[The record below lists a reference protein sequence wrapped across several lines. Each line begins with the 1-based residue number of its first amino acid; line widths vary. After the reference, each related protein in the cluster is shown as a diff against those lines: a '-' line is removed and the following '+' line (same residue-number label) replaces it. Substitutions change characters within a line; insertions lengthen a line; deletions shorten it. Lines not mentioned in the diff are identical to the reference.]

1 MIKLSA
7 REISLIVNGSLHGDE
22 NIMVTQAPVFD
33 SRKAK
38 SGSLFLALVGEN
50 TDGHNFCPDAFTN
63 GAALALTT
71 KVVDQPCVVVS
82 DVMQAVADLA
92 KFTRVQLANLTVI
105 GITGSQGKT
114 TTKDLLNYILSS
126 VGETVAPIGSFN
138 NELGVPLTILEC
150 SEQTKYCIVEM
161 GARHIG
167 DISALCEIAK
177 PKIGAVLKV
186 GNAHIG
192 EFGSREAIAQAKSEL
207 ISSLGSGGIAVL
219 GTYDQFTPAMKV
231 ADGVSVLTF
240 GERSDCSV
248 RAADV
253 EIREGRPHFDL
264 VTKSGRAAVGM
275 RLVGIHQIPNALAA
289 AAISSALGLSV
300 DQIAG
305 ALSMAELA
313 SKWRMEIFELDGRLM
328 INDSYNAN
336 PESMAAALRTL
347 ALFAQERGGSSWA
360 VLGKMH
366 ELGPSENA
374 DHAAI
379 GKLVSD
385 LAIDHLLTVSMPAY
399 SQGITADSE
408 TKVHELSDKNSVVTL
423 LNAMQSGDVLLVKA
437 SRAEHFEEIAQ
448 EVVANWQTES
458 GKKDD
463 E

>member
-22 NIMVTQAPVFD
+22 NIMVTQAPAFD

-38 SGSLFLALVGEN
+38 SGSLFLALIGEN
-50 TDGHNFCPDAFTN
+50 TDGHNFCSDAFAN
-63 GAALALTT
+63 GATLALTT

-92 KFTRVQLANLTVI
+92 KFARVQLTNLTVI

-126 VGETVAPIGSFN
+126 VGETVAPVGSFN

-150 SEQTKYCIVEM
+150 NEQTKYCIVEM

-207 ISSLGSGGIAVL
+207 VSSLGSGGIAVL

-240 GERSDCSV
+240 GERSDCNV

-275 RLVGIHQIPNALAA
+275 RLVGLHQIPNALAA

-366 ELGPSENA
+366 ELGASENA

-379 GKLVSD
+379 GQLVSD

-399 SQGITADSE
+399 SQGVPVDSE
-408 TKVHELSDKNSVVTL
+408 TKVHQLNDKNSVVNL
-423 LNAMQSGDVLLVKA
+423 LNQMQSGDVLLVKA

-448 EVVANWQTES
+448 EVVVNWQTES

>member
-7 REISLIVNGSLHGDE
+7 REISLIVNGTLHGDE

-33 SRKAK
+33 SRQAKA
-38 SGSLFLALVGEN
+38 GSIFLALVGEN
-50 TDGHNFCPDAFTN
+50 SDGHNYCSDAFSN
-63 GAALALTT
+63 GAVLALTT
-71 KVVDQPCVVVS
+71 KVVEEPCVVVA
-82 DVMQAVADLA
+82 DVMQAIADLA
-92 KFTRVQLANLTVI
+92 KFVRVQLNDLTVI

-126 VGETVAPIGSFN
+126 VGETIAPKGSFN

-150 SEQTKYCIVEM
+150 NEKTKYCILEM

-167 DISALCEIAK
+167 DISVLCEIAK
-177 PKIGAVLKV
+177 PRIGAVLKV

-192 EFGSREAIAQAKSEL
+192 EFGSREAIALAKSEL
-207 ISSLGSGGIAVL
+207 VTSLTSGGIAIL

-231 ADGVSVLTF
+231 AEGVEVLTF
-240 GERSDCSV
+240 GERSDCNV

-275 RLVGIHQIPNALAA
+275 RLVGLHQVPNALAA

-313 SKWRMEIFELDGRLM
+313 SKWRMEIFELNGRLM

-366 ELGPSENA
+366 ELGPSENE
-374 DHAAI
+374 DHVAI

-385 LAIDHLLTVSMPAY
+385 LGIDQLLTVSMSAY
-399 SQGITADSE
+399 GQGVSSDSE
-408 TKVHELSDKNSVVTL
+408 TTVHEFNDKNAVVSL
-423 LNAMQSGDVLLVKA
+423 LNQMQSGDVLMVKA

-448 EVVANWQTES
+448 EVAANWQTDA

>member
-7 REISLIVNGSLHGDE
+7 REISLIVNGSLHGEE
-22 NIMVTQAPVFD
+22 NILVTQAPVFD
-33 SRKAK
+33 SRQAK
-38 SGSLFLALVGEN
+38 PGSLFLALIGEN
-50 TDGHNFCPDAFTN
+50 TDGHNYCAEASAN
-63 GAALALTT
+63 GAVLALTT
-71 KVVDQPCVVVS
+71 QVVDQPCVVVS

-92 KFTRVQLANLTVI
+92 KFVRVQLESLTVI

-114 TTKDLLNYILSS
+114 TTKDLLSYILSA
-126 VGETVAPIGSFN
+126 VGPTVAPVGSFN

-150 SEQTKYCIVEM
+150 NEQTKYCIVEM

-167 DISALCEIAK
+167 DIAALCEIAK

-207 ISSLGSGGIAVL
+207 VTSLVNGGTAVL

-231 ADGVSVLTF
+231 AEGVAVLTF
-240 GERSDCSV
+240 GERSDCNV
-248 RAADV
+248 RAADI

-264 VTKSGRAAVGM
+264 VTKTGRAAVGM
-275 RLVGIHQIPNALAA
+275 RLVGLHQIPNALAA
-289 AAISSALGLSV
+289 AAIASALGLSV

-313 SKWRMEIFELDGRLM
+313 SKWRMEIFEANDLLL

-366 ELGPSENA
+366 ELGPAEES
-374 DHAAI
+374 DHADI
-379 GKLVSD
+379 GKLVNELS
-385 LAIDHLLTVSMPAY
+385 IDQLITVATPAY
-399 SQGITADSE
+399 SLEVESGSD
-408 TKVHELSDKNSVVTL
+408 TKVHALPDKSSVVSL
-423 LNAMQSGDVLLVKA
+423 LAQMQSGDVLLVKA

-448 EVVANWQTES
+448 EIAANWQTEA

-463 E
+463 K

>member
-22 NIMVTQAPVFD
+22 NIMVTQAAVFD
-33 SRKAK
+33 SRQAK
-38 SGSLFLALVGEN
+38 VGSLFLALIGEN
-50 TDGHNFCPDAFTN
+50 TDGHNFCSDAFSN
-63 GAALALTT
+63 GAVLALTT
-71 KVVDQPCVVVS
+71 QVVAQPCVVVS

-92 KFTRVQLANLTVI
+92 KFVRVQLADLTVI

-126 VGETVAPIGSFN
+126 AGETVAPKGSFN

-150 SEQTKYCIVEM
+150 NEQTKYCIVEM

-167 DISALCEIAK
+167 DIATLCEITK
-177 PKIGAVLKV
+177 PNIGAVLKV

-207 ISSLGSGGIAVL
+207 ISSLVRGGTAIL

-231 ADGVSVLTF
+231 ADGVAVLTF
-240 GERSDCSV
+240 GERSDCNV

-253 EIREGRPHFDL
+253 EIREGCPHFDR

-275 RLVGIHQIPNALAA
+275 RLVGLHQIPNALAA

-313 SKWRMEIFELDGRLM
+313 SKWRMEIFELNGRLM

-347 ALFAQERGGSSWA
+347 ALFAQERGGASWA

-366 ELGPSENA
+366 ELGSSENA
-374 DHAAI
+374 DHVAI

-385 LAIDHLLTVSMPAY
+385 LGIDQLLTVLMPAY
-399 SQGITADSE
+399 GHGVASDSD
-408 TKVHELSDKNSVVTL
+408 TKVHGLDDMNSVVAL
-423 LNAMQSGDVLLVKA
+423 LNEMQSGDVLLVKA

-448 EVVANWQTES
+448 EVAVNWQTEA

>member
-22 NIMVTQAPVFD
+22 NILVTQAPVFD

-50 TDGHNFCPDAFTN
+50 TDGHNYCSDAFAN
-63 GAALALTT
+63 GAVLALTT
-71 KVVDQPCVVVS
+71 KVIDQPCVVVS

-92 KFTRVQLANLTVI
+92 KFARVQLTSLTVI

-126 VGETVAPIGSFN
+126 VGETVAPVGSFN

-150 SEQTKYCIVEM
+150 NEQTKYCIVEM

-207 ISSLGSGGIAVL
+207 VSSLGSGGIAVL

-240 GERSDCSV
+240 GERSDCNV

-275 RLVGIHQIPNALAA
+275 RLVGLHQIPNALAA

-379 GKLVSD
+379 GQLVSD
-385 LAIDHLLTVSMPAY
+385 LAIDHLLTISIPAY
-399 SQGITADSE
+399 TQGVPVNSE
-408 TKVHELSDKNSVVTL
+408 TKVHELNDKNSVVTL
-423 LNAMQSGDVLLVKA
+423 LNEMKPGDVLLVKA

>member
-50 TDGHNFCPDAFTN
+50 TDGHNYYSDAFAN
-63 GAALALTT
+63 GAVLALTT
-71 KVVDQPCVVVS
+71 KVIDQPCVVVS

-92 KFTRVQLANLTVI
+92 KFARVQLTNLTVI

-126 VGETVAPIGSFN
+126 VGETVAPVGSFN

-150 SEQTKYCIVEM
+150 NEQTKYCIVEM

-207 ISSLGSGGIAVL
+207 VSWLGSGGIAVL

-240 GERSDCSV
+240 GERSDCNV

-275 RLVGIHQIPNALAA
+275 RLVGLHQIPNALAA

-313 SKWRMEIFELDGRLM
+313 SKWRMEIFELDDRLM

-379 GKLVSD
+379 GQLVSD
-385 LAIDHLLTVSMPAY
+385 LAIDHLLTISIPAY
-399 SQGITADSE
+399 TQGVPVNSE
-408 TKVHELSDKNSVVTL
+408 TKVHELNDKNSVVTL
-423 LNAMQSGDVLLVKA
+423 LNEMKPGDVLLVKA

>member
-7 REISLIVNGSLHGDE
+7 REISLIVNGSLHADE
-22 NIMVTQAPVFD
+22 NIMVTQAAVFD
-33 SRKAK
+33 SRQAKA
-38 SGSLFLALVGEN
+38 GSLFLALIGEN
-50 TDGHNFCPDAFTN
+50 TDGHNFCSDAFSN
-63 GAALALTT
+63 GAVLALTT
-71 KVVDQPCVVVS
+71 QVVAQPCVVVS
-82 DVMQAVADLA
+82 DVMQAIADLA
-92 KFTRVQLANLTVI
+92 KFVRVQLADLTVI

-126 VGETVAPIGSFN
+126 AGETVAPKGSFN

-150 SEQTKYCIVEM
+150 HERTKYCIVEM

-167 DISALCEIAK
+167 DIASLCEIAK
-177 PKIGAVLKV
+177 PNIGAVLKV

-207 ISSLGSGGIAVL
+207 VASLVSGGTAIL

-231 ADGVSVLTF
+231 ADGVAVLTF
-240 GERSDCSV
+240 GERSDCNV

-275 RLVGIHQIPNALAA
+275 RLVGLHQIPNALAA

-313 SKWRMEIFELDGRLM
+313 SKWRMEIFELNGRLM

-347 ALFAQERGGSSWA
+347 ALFAQERGGASWA

-366 ELGPSENA
+366 ELGSSENL
-374 DHAAI
+374 DHIAI

-385 LAIDHLLTVSMPAY
+385 LGIDQLLTVSMPAY
-399 SQGITADSE
+399 GHGVESDSD
-408 TKVHELSDKNSVVTL
+408 TKVHELDEKNSVVAL
-423 LNAMQSGDVLLVKA
+423 LNEMQSGDVLLVKA

-448 EVVANWQTES
+448 EVAANWQTEA

>member
-1 MIKLSA
+1 MINLTA

-22 NIMVTQAPVFD
+22 NIVVSEAPVFD

-38 SGSLFLALVGEN
+38 AGSLFLALVGEN
-50 TDGHNFCPDAFTN
+50 SDGHTFSTAAFAN
-63 GAALALTT
+63 GAVLALTT
-71 KVVDQPCVVVS
+71 RVVDQPCVVVS
-82 DVMQAVADLA
+82 DVLQAVADLA
-92 KFTRVQLANLTVI
+92 KFVRVQLAHLTVI

-126 VGETVAPIGSFN
+126 VDETVAPTGSFN

-150 SEQTKYCIVEM
+150 NEKTKYCIVEM

-167 DISALCEIAK
+167 DITALCEIAK
-177 PKIGAVLKV
+177 PAIGVVLKV

-207 ISSLGSGGIAVL
+207 ITSLKVGGTAVL

-231 ADGVSVLTF
+231 AEGVAIITF
-240 GERSDCSV
+240 GERSDCNV
-248 RAADV
+248 RAADI

-275 RLVGIHQIPNALAA
+275 RLVGLHQIPNALAA

-313 SKWRMEIFELDGRLM
+313 SKWRMEVIEVDDRLL

-336 PESMAAALRTL
+336 PESMSAALRTL

-366 ELGPSENA
+366 ELGLAEVS
-374 DHAAI
+374 DHVAI

-385 LAIDHLLTVSMPAY
+385 LAIDHLVSVSTPWY
-399 SQGITADSE
+399 GEGVSENSE
-408 TKVHELSDKNSVVTL
+408 TKVHELSDKKSVVSL
-423 LNAMQSGDVLLVKA
+423 LTQMQSGDVLLVKA
-437 SRAEHFEEIAQ
+437 SRAEHFEEIAL
-448 EVVANWQTES
+448 EVVANWQTEA

>member
-1 MIKLSA
+1 L
-7 REISLIVNGSLHGDE
+7 
-22 NIMVTQAPVFD
+22 VTQAPAFD
-33 SRKAK
+33 SRRAK

-50 TDGHNFCPDAFTN
+50 SDGHNYCSDAFAN

-71 KVVDQPCVVVS
+71 KVIDQPCVVVS

-92 KFTRVQLANLTVI
+92 KFVRIQLKNLTVI

-126 VGETVAPIGSFN
+126 VGETVAPVGSFN

-150 SEQTKYCIVEM
+150 NEQTKYCIVEM

-275 RLVGIHQIPNALAA
+275 RLVGLHQIPNALAA
-289 AAISSALGLSV
+289 AAISNALGLSV

-347 ALFAQERGGSSWA
+347 ALFAQERGGSAWA

-379 GKLVSD
+379 GQLVSD

-399 SQGITADSE
+399 NQGVPVDSE
-408 TKVHELSDKNSVVTL
+408 TKVHELNDKNSVVTL
-423 LNAMQSGDVLLVKA
+423 LKQMQSGDVLLVKA

>member
-50 TDGHNFCPDAFTN
+50 TDGHNFCSDAFSN
-63 GAALALTT
+63 GAVLALTT
-71 KVVDQPCVVVS
+71 KEVDQPCVVVS

-126 VGETVAPIGSFN
+126 VGETVAPVGSFN

-150 SEQTKYCIVEM
+150 NEQTKYCIVEM

-275 RLVGIHQIPNALAA
+275 RLVGLHQIPNALAA

-347 ALFAQERGGSSWA
+347 ALFAQERGGSAWA

>member
-22 NIMVTQAPVFD
+22 NIMVTQAAVFD
-33 SRKAK
+33 SRQAK
-38 SGSLFLALVGEN
+38 VGSLFLALIGEN
-50 TDGHNFCPDAFTN
+50 TDGHNFCSDAFSN
-63 GAALALTT
+63 GAVLALTT
-71 KVVDQPCVVVS
+71 QVVAQPCVLVS

-92 KFTRVQLANLTVI
+92 KFVRVQLADLTVI

-126 VGETVAPIGSFN
+126 AGETVAPKGSFN

-150 SEQTKYCIVEM
+150 NEQTKYCIVEM

-167 DISALCEIAK
+167 DIATLCEITK
-177 PKIGAVLKV
+177 PNIGAVLKV

-207 ISSLGSGGIAVL
+207 ISSLVRGGTAIL

-231 ADGVSVLTF
+231 ADGVAVLTF
-240 GERSDCSV
+240 GERSDCNV

-275 RLVGIHQIPNALAA
+275 RLVGLHQIPNALAA

-313 SKWRMEIFELDGRLM
+313 SKWRMEIFELNGRLM

-347 ALFAQERGGSSWA
+347 ALFAQERGGASWA

-366 ELGPSENA
+366 ELGSSENA
-374 DHAAI
+374 DHVAI

-385 LAIDHLLTVSMPAY
+385 LGIDQLLTVLMPAY
-399 SQGITADSE
+399 GHGVASDSD
-408 TKVHELSDKNSVVTL
+408 TKVHGLDDMNSVVAL
-423 LNAMQSGDVLLVKA
+423 LNEMQSGDVLLVKA

-448 EVVANWQTES
+448 EVAVNWQTEA

>member
-1 MIKLSA
+1 
-7 REISLIVNGSLHGDE
+7 
-22 NIMVTQAPVFD
+22 
-33 SRKAK
+33 
-38 SGSLFLALVGEN
+38 
-50 TDGHNFCPDAFTN
+50 
-63 GAALALTT
+63 
-71 KVVDQPCVVVS
+71 
-82 DVMQAVADLA
+82 
-92 KFTRVQLANLTVI
+92 
-105 GITGSQGKT
+105 
-114 TTKDLLNYILSS
+114 
-126 VGETVAPIGSFN
+126 
-138 NELGVPLTILEC
+138 
-150 SEQTKYCIVEM
+150 M

-167 DISALCEIAK
+167 DIASLCEIAK
-177 PKIGAVLKV
+177 PNIGAVLKV

-207 ISSLGSGGIAVL
+207 VASLVSGGTAIL
-219 GTYDQFTPAMKV
+219 GTYDHFTPAMKV
-231 ADGVSVLTF
+231 ADGVAVLTF
-240 GERSDCSV
+240 GERSDCNV

-275 RLVGIHQIPNALAA
+275 RLVGLHQIPNALAA

-313 SKWRMEIFELDGRLM
+313 SKWRMEIFELNGRLM

-366 ELGPSENA
+366 ELGPSENT
-374 DHAAI
+374 DHVAI

-385 LAIDHLLTVSMPAY
+385 LGIDQLLTVSMPAY
-399 SQGITADSE
+399 SRGVASDSE
-408 TKVHELSDKNSVVTL
+408 TKVHELDEKNSVVAL
-423 LNAMQSGDVLLVKA
+423 LKEMQSGDVLLVKA

-448 EVVANWQTES
+448 EVAANWQTDA

>member
-1 MIKLSA
+1 MIALTA

-22 NIMVTQAPVFD
+22 KISVTAAPVFD
-33 SRKAK
+33 SRQA
-38 SGSLFLALVGEN
+38 SAGSLFLALIGEN
-50 TDGHNFCPDAFTN
+50 TDGHNFIGEAFAN
-63 GAALALTT
+63 GAVLALTT
-71 KVVDQPCVVVS
+71 KPVEEPCIVVP
-82 DVMQAVADLA
+82 DVMQALTDLA
-92 KFTRVQLANLTVI
+92 KFVRVQLSDLKVI

-126 VGETVAPIGSFN
+126 VGKTVAPVGSFN
-138 NELGVPLTILEC
+138 NELGVPLTILQCDEK
-150 SEQTKYCIVEM
+150 TKYCIVEM

-167 DISALCEIAK
+167 DIAALCAIAK
-177 PKIGAVLKV
+177 PQIGAVLKV
-186 GNAHIG
+186 GNAHLG

-207 ISSLGSGGIAVL
+207 ITALETGGTAVL
-219 GTYDQFTPAMKV
+219 GSYDQFTPAMKV
-231 ADGVSVLTF
+231 SDGVAVLTF
-240 GERSDCSV
+240 GERSDCNV

-264 VTKSGRAAVGM
+264 VTKDGRAAVGM
-275 RLVGIHQIPNALAA
+275 RLVGLHQIPNALAA

-313 SKWRMEIFELDGRLM
+313 SKWRMEIFEAADRLM

-347 ALFAQERGGSSWA
+347 ALFAQERGGSAWA

-366 ELGPSENA
+366 ELGASEGA

-379 GKLVSD
+379 GKLVND
-385 LAIDHLLTVSMPAY
+385 LGIDHLVTVSMPAY
-399 SQGITADSE
+399 SSGISSASE
-408 TKVHELSDKNSVVTL
+408 TLIHEFKDKSSAITL
-423 LNAMQSGDVLLVKA
+423 LEEIQPGDVVLIKA

-448 EVVANWQTES
+448 VIATNWQTGA
-458 GKKDD
+458 GK
-463 E
+463 EEEE

>member
-50 TDGHNFCPDAFTN
+50 TDGHNFCSDAFAN
-63 GAALALTT
+63 GAVLALTT

-126 VGETVAPIGSFN
+126 VGETVAPVGSFN

-150 SEQTKYCIVEM
+150 NEQTKYCIVEM

-275 RLVGIHQIPNALAA
+275 RLVGLHQIPNALAA
-289 AAISSALGLSV
+289 AAISNALGLSV

>member
-22 NIMVTQAPVFD
+22 NIMVTQAAVFD
-33 SRKAK
+33 SRQAK
-38 SGSLFLALVGEN
+38 VGSLFLALIGEN
-50 TDGHNFCPDAFTN
+50 TDGHNFCSDAFSN
-63 GAALALTT
+63 GAVLALTT
-71 KVVDQPCVVVS
+71 QVVAQPCVVVS

-92 KFTRVQLANLTVI
+92 KFVRVQLADLTVI

-126 VGETVAPIGSFN
+126 AGETVAPKGSFN

-150 SEQTKYCIVEM
+150 NEQTKYCIVEM

-167 DISALCEIAK
+167 DIATLCEITK
-177 PKIGAVLKV
+177 PNIGAVLKV

-207 ISSLGSGGIAVL
+207 ISSLVRGGTAIL

-231 ADGVSVLTF
+231 ADGVAVLTF
-240 GERSDCSV
+240 GERSDCNV

-275 RLVGIHQIPNALAA
+275 RLVGLHQIPNALAA

-313 SKWRMEIFELDGRLM
+313 SKWRMEIFELNGRLM

-347 ALFAQERGGSSWA
+347 ALFAQERGGASWA

-366 ELGPSENA
+366 ELGSSENA
-374 DHAAI
+374 DHVAI

-385 LAIDHLLTVSMPAY
+385 LGIDQLLTVLMPAY
-399 SQGITADSE
+399 GHGVASDSD
-408 TKVHELSDKNSVVTL
+408 TKVHGLDDMNSVVAL
-423 LNAMQSGDVLLVKA
+423 LNEMQSGDVLLVKA

-448 EVVANWQTES
+448 EVAVNWQTEA

>member
-7 REISLIVNGSLHGDE
+7 REISLIVNGTLHGDE
-22 NIMVTQAPVFD
+22 NIMVTQAPIFD
-33 SRKAK
+33 SRQAKA
-38 SGSLFLALVGEN
+38 GSIFLALVGEN
-50 TDGHNFCPDAFTN
+50 SDGHNYCSDAFSN
-63 GAALALTT
+63 GAVLALTT
-71 KVVDQPCVVVS
+71 KVVEEPCVVVA
-82 DVMQAVADLA
+82 DVMQAIADLA
-92 KFTRVQLANLTVI
+92 KFVRVQLNDLTVI

-126 VGETVAPIGSFN
+126 VGETIAPKGSFN

-150 SEQTKYCIVEM
+150 NEKTKFCILEM

-167 DISALCEIAK
+167 DISVLCEIAK

-192 EFGSREAIAQAKSEL
+192 EFGSREAIALAKSEL
-207 ISSLGSGGIAVL
+207 VTSLTSGGIAIL

-231 ADGVSVLTF
+231 AEGVEVLTF
-240 GERSDCSV
+240 GERSDCNV

-275 RLVGIHQIPNALAA
+275 RLVGLHQIPNALAA

-313 SKWRMEIFELDGRLM
+313 SKWRMEIFELNGRLM

-366 ELGPSENA
+366 ELGPSENE
-374 DHAAI
+374 DHVAI

-385 LAIDHLLTVSMPAY
+385 LGIDQLLTVSMPAY
-399 SQGITADSE
+399 GQGISSDSE
-408 TKVHELSDKNSVVTL
+408 TTVHEFNEKGSVVSL
-423 LNAMQSGDVLLVKA
+423 LSQMQSGDVLMVKA

-448 EVVANWQTES
+448 EVAANWQTDA

>member
-7 REISLIVNGSLHGDE
+7 REVSLIVNGSLHGDE
-22 NIMVTQAPVFD
+22 NIFVTQAPVFD
-33 SRKAK
+33 SRRAEA
-38 SGSLFLALVGEN
+38 GSLFLALVGEN
-50 TDGHNFCPDAFTN
+50 SDGHNFCSDAFAN
-63 GAALALTT
+63 GAVLALTT
-71 KVVDQPCVVVS
+71 QLVDQPCVVVS
-82 DVMQAVADLA
+82 DVLQAVADLA
-92 KFTRVQLANLTVI
+92 KFVRVQLDNLTVI

-126 VGETVAPIGSFN
+126 VGDTVAPVGSFN

-150 SEQTKYCIVEM
+150 NEQTNYCIVEM
-161 GARHIG
+161 GPRHIG
-167 DISALCEIAK
+167 DISAICEIAK
-177 PKIGAVLKV
+177 PNIGAVLKV

-192 EFGSREAIAQAKSEL
+192 EFGSREAIAEAKSEL
-207 ISSLGSGGIAVL
+207 ITSLVSGGTAIL
-219 GTYDQFTPAMKV
+219 GTYDPFTPAMKV
-231 ADGVSVLTF
+231 ADGVAVLTF
-240 GERSDCSV
+240 GERSDCNV

-264 VTKSGRAAVGM
+264 VTKSGRAAVGL
-275 RLVGIHQIPNALAA
+275 RLVGLHQIPNALAA

-366 ELGPSENA
+366 ELGPSEKS
-374 DHAAI
+374 DHADI
-379 GKLVSD
+379 GKLVND
-385 LAIDHLLTVSMPAY
+385 LAIDHLLTVSASSY
-399 SQGITADSE
+399 GQGVPTNSE
-408 TKVHELSDKNSVVTL
+408 TKMHEFLDKNSVVLL
-423 LNAMQSGDVLLVKA
+423 LNEMQSGDVLLVKA

-448 EVVANWQTES
+448 EVAANWQTEA
-458 GKKDD
+458 GKRDD

>member
-7 REISLIVNGSLHGDE
+7 REISLIVSGSLHGDE
-22 NIMVTQAPVFD
+22 NIMVTHAPVFD
-33 SRKAK
+33 SRRAK
-38 SGSLFLALVGEN
+38 VGSLFLALVGE
-50 TDGHNFCPDAFTN
+50 TADGHNFCADAYAN
-63 GAALALTT
+63 GAVLALTT

-92 KFTRVQLANLTVI
+92 KFARVQLENLTVI

-126 VGETVAPIGSFN
+126 VGETVAPVGSFN

-150 SEQTKYCIVEM
+150 NEQTKYCIVEM

-177 PKIGAVLKV
+177 PSIGAVLKV

-207 ISSLGSGGIAVL
+207 ITSLVSGGTAIL

-231 ADGVSVLTF
+231 ADGVAVLTF
-240 GERSDCSV
+240 GERSDCNV

-275 RLVGIHQIPNALAA
+275 RLVGLHQIPNALAA
-289 AAISSALGLSV
+289 AAISSALGLSA

-313 SKWRMEIFELDGRLM
+313 SKWRMEIFELEGRLM

-347 ALFAQERGGSSWA
+347 ALFAQERGGSAWA

-366 ELGPSENA
+366 ELGTSEKS
-374 DHAAI
+374 DHADI
-379 GKLVSD
+379 GKLVND
-385 LAIDHLLTVSMPAY
+385 LAIDHLLTVSAPSY
-399 SQGITADSE
+399 GQGVPSNSE
-408 TKVHELSDKNSVVTL
+408 TKVHEFLDKNSVVLL
-423 LNAMQSGDVLLVKA
+423 LNEMQSGDVLLVKA

-448 EVVANWQTES
+448 EVAVNWQTEA

>member
-22 NIMVTQAPVFD
+22 NIMVTQAPAFD

-38 SGSLFLALVGEN
+38 PGALFLALVGEN
-50 TDGHNFCPDAFTN
+50 TDGHNFCSEAFAN
-63 GAALALTT
+63 GAVLALTT
-71 KVVDQPCVVVS
+71 KAVDQPCVVVS

-92 KFTRVQLANLTVI
+92 KFVRIQLGNLTVI

-126 VGETVAPIGSFN
+126 VGETVAPVGSFN

-150 SEQTKYCIVEM
+150 NEQTKYCIVEM

-207 ISSLGSGGIAVL
+207 VSSLGTGGIAVL

-231 ADGVSVLTF
+231 ADGVAVLTF

-275 RLVGIHQIPNALAA
+275 RLVGLHQIPNALAA

-313 SKWRMEIFELDGRLM
+313 SKWRMEIFELDGRLL

-379 GKLVSD
+379 GQLVGD

-399 SQGITADSE
+399 GQGVSVGSE
-408 TKVHELSDKNSVVTL
+408 TKVHELSDKNSAVTL
-423 LNAMQSGDVLLVKA
+423 LSQMQSGDVLLVKA

-448 EVVANWQTES
+448 EVAANWQTES

>member
-22 NIMVTQAPVFD
+22 NIMVTQAAVFD
-33 SRKAK
+33 SRQAK
-38 SGSLFLALVGEN
+38 SGSLFLALIGEN
-50 TDGHNFCPDAFTN
+50 TDGHNFCSDAFSN
-63 GAALALTT
+63 GAVLALTT
-71 KVVDQPCVVVS
+71 QVVAQPCVVVS

-92 KFTRVQLANLTVI
+92 KFVRVQLADLTVI

-114 TTKDLLNYILSS
+114 TTKDLLYYILSS
-126 VGETVAPIGSFN
+126 AGETVAPKGSFN

-150 SEQTKYCIVEM
+150 NERTKYCIVEM

-167 DISALCEIAK
+167 DIASLCEIAK
-177 PKIGAVLKV
+177 PNIGAVLKV

-207 ISSLGSGGIAVL
+207 VASLVSGGTAIL
-219 GTYDQFTPAMKV
+219 GTYDHFTPAMKV
-231 ADGVSVLTF
+231 ADGVAVLTF
-240 GERSDCSV
+240 GERSDCNV

-275 RLVGIHQIPNALAA
+275 RLVGLHQIPNALAA

-313 SKWRMEIFELDGRLM
+313 SKWRMEIFELNGRLM

-347 ALFAQERGGSSWA
+347 ALFAQERGGASWA

-366 ELGPSENA
+366 ELGSSENA
-374 DHAAI
+374 DHVAI

-385 LAIDHLLTVSMPAY
+385 LGIDQLLTVSMPAY
-399 SQGITADSE
+399 SRGVASDSE
-408 TKVHELSDKNSVVTL
+408 TKVHELDEKNSVVAL
-423 LNAMQSGDVLLVKA
+423 LKEMQSGDVLLVKA

-448 EVVANWQTES
+448 EVAANWQTDA

>member
-7 REISLIVNGSLHGDE
+7 REISLIVNGTLHGDE

-33 SRKAK
+33 SRQAKA
-38 SGSLFLALVGEN
+38 GSLFLALVGEN
-50 TDGHNFCPDAFTN
+50 SDGHNYCSDAFAN
-63 GAALALTT
+63 GAVLALTT
-71 KVVDQPCVVVS
+71 KVDAGPCVVVA
-82 DVMQAVADLA
+82 DVMQAIADLA
-92 KFTRVQLANLTVI
+92 KFVRVQLNDLTVI

-126 VGETVAPIGSFN
+126 VGETIAPKGSFN

-150 SEQTKYCIVEM
+150 NEKTKFCILEM

-167 DISALCEIAK
+167 DISVLCEIAK

-192 EFGSREAIAQAKSEL
+192 EFGSREAIALAKSEL
-207 ISSLGSGGIAVL
+207 CTSLTIGGIAIL

-231 ADGVSVLTF
+231 AEGVEVLTF
-240 GERSDCSV
+240 GERSDCNV

-275 RLVGIHQIPNALAA
+275 RLVGLHQIPNALAA

-313 SKWRMEIFELDGRLM
+313 SKWRMEIFELNGRLL

-374 DHAAI
+374 DHVAI

-385 LAIDHLLTVSMPAY
+385 LGIDQLLTVSMPAY
-399 SQGITADSE
+399 GQGVSSDSE
-408 TKVHELSDKNSVVTL
+408 TTVHEFNEKSSVVSL
-423 LNAMQSGDVLLVKA
+423 LNQMQSGDVLMVKA

-448 EVVANWQTES
+448 EVAANWQTDA

>member
-22 NIMVTQAPVFD
+22 NIMVTQAPAFD

-38 SGSLFLALVGEN
+38 SGSLFLALVGDN
-50 TDGHNFCPDAFTN
+50 TDGHNFCSEAFAN

-71 KVVDQPCVVVS
+71 KVVEQPCVVVS
-82 DVMQAVADLA
+82 DVMRAVADLA
-92 KFTRVQLANLTVI
+92 KFARVQLANLTVI

-126 VGETVAPIGSFN
+126 VGETVAPVGSFN

-150 SEQTKYCIVEM
+150 TEQTKYCIVEM

-207 ISSLGSGGIAVL
+207 ISSLDSGGIAVL

-275 RLVGIHQIPNALAA
+275 RLVGLHQIPNALAA

-313 SKWRMEIFELDGRLM
+313 SKWRMEIFELEGRLM

-366 ELGPSENA
+366 ELGTSENA

-399 SQGITADSE
+399 GKGVPSDSD
-408 TKVHELSDKNSVVTL
+408 TKVHELNDKNSVVTL
-423 LNAMQSGDVLLVKA
+423 LNQMQSGDVLLVKA

-448 EVVANWQTES
+448 EVAANWQTES

>member
-1 MIKLSA
+1 MIKFSA

-50 TDGHNFCPDAFTN
+50 TDGHNFCSDAFTN
-63 GAALALTT
+63 GAALAITT

-126 VGETVAPIGSFN
+126 VGETVAPVGSFN

-150 SEQTKYCIVEM
+150 NEQTKYCIVEM

-240 GERSDCSV
+240 GERSDCNV

-275 RLVGIHQIPNALAA
+275 RLVGLHQIPNALAA

>member
-22 NIMVTQAPVFD
+22 NIMVTQAAVFD
-33 SRKAK
+33 SRQAK
-38 SGSLFLALVGEN
+38 TGSLFLALIGEN
-50 TDGHNFCPDAFTN
+50 TDGHNFCSDAFSN
-63 GAALALTT
+63 GAVLALTT
-71 KVVDQPCVVVS
+71 QVVEQPCVVVS
-82 DVMQAVADLA
+82 DVLQAVADLA
-92 KFTRVQLANLTVI
+92 KFVRVQLADLTVI

-126 VGETVAPIGSFN
+126 AGETVAPQGSFN

-150 SEQTKYCIVEM
+150 NERTKYCIVEM

-167 DISALCEIAK
+167 DIASLCEIAK
-177 PKIGAVLKV
+177 PNIGAVLKV

-192 EFGSREAIAQAKSEL
+192 EFGSREVIAQAKSEL
-207 ISSLGSGGIAVL
+207 VASLVSGDTAIL

-231 ADGVSVLTF
+231 ADGVAVLTF
-240 GERSDCSV
+240 GERSDCNV

-275 RLVGIHQIPNALAA
+275 RLVGLHQIPNALAA

-313 SKWRMEIFELDGRLM
+313 SKWRMEIFELNGRLM

-366 ELGPSENA
+366 ELGPSENS
-374 DHAAI
+374 DHVDI

-385 LAIDHLLTVSMPAY
+385 LGIDQLLTVSMPAF
-399 SQGITADSE
+399 SHGVASDSE
-408 TKVHELSDKNSVVTL
+408 TKVHELDEKNSVVEL
-423 LNAMQSGDVLLVKA
+423 LKEMQSGDVLLVKA

-448 EVVANWQTES
+448 EVAANWQTDA
-458 GKKDD
+458 GKKYD